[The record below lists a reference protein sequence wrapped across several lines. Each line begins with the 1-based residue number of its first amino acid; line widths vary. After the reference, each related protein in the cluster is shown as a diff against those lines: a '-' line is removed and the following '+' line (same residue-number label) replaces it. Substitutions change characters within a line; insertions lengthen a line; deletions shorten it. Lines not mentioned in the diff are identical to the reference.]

1 MQPQI
6 LIVDDEPELRTIL
19 IEHLKDKLKA
29 TWIEANSGY
38 EALELL
44 KNSSCSL
51 VISDVNMANGTGVW
65 LHQKMKNEGI
75 TIPLLFFTSEAFG
88 VKNKPMLDNILK
100 GIVFKFDYE
109 GLVRRISIELSAAF

>member
-19 IEHLKDKLKA
+19 IEHLKNKLKV

-44 KNSSCSL
+44 KNSSYSL

-65 LHQKMKNEGI
+65 LHQKMISEGI
-75 TIPLLFFTSEAFG
+75 AIPLLLFTSEAFN
-88 VKNKPMLDNILK
+88 VRNTPTLDNILK

-109 GLVRRISIELSAAF
+109 DLARRISIELPSMF

>member
-29 TWIEANSGY
+29 TWMEANSGY

-65 LHQKMKNEGI
+65 LHQKMINEGI
-75 TIPLLFFTSEAFG
+75 TIPLFLFTSEAFS
-88 VKNKPMLDNILK
+88 VRNAPTLDNILK
-100 GIVFKFDYE
+100 AVIFKFDYE
-109 GLVRRISIELSAAF
+109 DLARHISRQLPVTL